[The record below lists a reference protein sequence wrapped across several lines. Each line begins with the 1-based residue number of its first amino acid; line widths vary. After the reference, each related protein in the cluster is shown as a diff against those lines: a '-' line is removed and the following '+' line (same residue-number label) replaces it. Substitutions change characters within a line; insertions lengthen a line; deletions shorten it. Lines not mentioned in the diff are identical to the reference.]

1 MLRETMRRLFPL
13 ALLAVAAC
21 APRTAVQP
29 PPAAR
34 PAPPV
39 KVSPQIRS
47 DLLGMTASE
56 LGQRFGQPAFQVR
69 EGAGI
74 KLQFR
79 GACVLDAYLYPPEDG
94 RGPERVTHVDTRL
107 ASGVETDQAGCI
119 RALAGA

>member
-1 MLRETMRRLFPL
+1 MRRFVPFAVLM
-13 ALLAVAAC
+13 VAAC
-21 APRTAVQP
+21 APRPPAIQQPTPVNRP
-29 PPAAR
+29 PP
-34 PAPPV
+34 V
-39 KVSPQIRS
+39 QISPHFRG

>member
-1 MLRETMRRLFPL
+1 MRYSVLF
-13 ALLAVAAC
+13 ALLAVGAC
-21 APRTAVQP
+21 APRTAVKP
-29 PPAAR
+29 PPAVR
-34 PAPPV
+34 PAPPAQ
-39 KVSPQIRS
+39 VSPQIRS
-47 DLLGMTASE
+47 DLIGLTASE

-107 ASGVETDQAGCI
+107 ASGVETDQANCI
-119 RALAGA
+119 RSLAGA

>member
-1 MLRETMRRLFPL
+1 MMRRLIPL
-13 ALLAVAAC
+13 FTLLPVAAC

-29 PPAAR
+29 PPAAS
-34 PAPPV
+34 PAPV
-39 KVSPQIRS
+39 QVSPQIRS

-79 GACVLDAYLYPPEDG
+79 GTCVLDAYLYPPEDG